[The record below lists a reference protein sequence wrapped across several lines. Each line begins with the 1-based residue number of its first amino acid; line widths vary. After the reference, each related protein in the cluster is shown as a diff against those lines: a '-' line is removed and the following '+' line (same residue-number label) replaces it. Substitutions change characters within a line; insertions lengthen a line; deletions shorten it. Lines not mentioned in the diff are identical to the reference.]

1 MKISVQSSKVVVF
14 QHNKKLIKNMFENTA
29 QSDKPLVFWKV
40 AVINITS
47 SLLFW
52 WIKKQ
57 LIVEN
62 QT

>member
-1 MKISVQSSKVVVF
+1 
-14 QHNKKLIKNMFENTA
+14 MFENTA
-29 QSDKPLVFWKV
+29 QSDKPLVFLKV
-40 AVINITS
+40 AVINVTS

>member
-1 MKISVQSSKVVVF
+1 
-14 QHNKKLIKNMFENTA
+14 MFENTA

-52 WIKKQ
+52 LIKKQ